1 MKALRKLRFLGILLI
16 ISMLIIAGC
25 SKRSANDPK
34 DDPVIGTGEDN
45 TGGSFDFGTGD
56 GHGFDKFDLEIDF
69 DEHDQIKIHYD
80 VTEQV
85 EADFKNTFE
94 NFDLEGKEAMDKIH
108 EYFSHLLL
116 TSGMLEEEVIRKTLQ
131 FFNLKD
137 YSKFEL
143 DIDFAEGSELQ
154 IRDAK

>member
-1 MKALRKLRFLGILLI
+1 
-16 ISMLIIAGC
+16 MLIIAGC

-85 EADFKNTFE
+85 EADFKNTF
-94 NFDLEGKEAMDKIH
+94 
-108 EYFSHLLL
+108 
-116 TSGMLEEEVIRKTLQ
+116 RKL
-131 FFNLKD
+131 
-137 YSKFEL
+137 
-143 DIDFAEGSELQ
+143 
-154 IRDAK
+154 